1 VNRLSRVLVLLSLLA
16 AMALEVQLAAREY
29 GPLLRYVQVAFVVG
43 LLTASRFPLPP
54 ISLGIGLAYA
64 APVLLSVTIGR
75 YRLPYLLIWI
85 AFLTGGMAGSKP
97 LRGWGLPSPWRWP
110 LVTWALI
117 VAAAWPVIVWRETD
131 FDFGTLTNYR
141 LLNTSRGIP
150 PPIAVLGILDAAIT
164 HLLGLL
170 WFDWLHTHIGI
181 GSLERFNRVVAI
193 PLGISAFLACL
204 LGAYQGTID
213 LEFWTSGNWHVL
225 KRAAGSML
233 DGNVSGMVAACWVP
247 AFIALGLQRDVP
259 YRRLAAAGSGLA
271 LVAVWASGSR
281 TALLA
286 ALFGAMWVVAV
297 IARRLEG
304 RSKRWAFAAAAG
316 CVVVGIV
323 IASALPLRTIGPI
336 ERLRVGLGATS
347 GNGLRAV
354 VTSLWTRD
362 GYGSAS
368 TQAIREAP
376 LVGVGVGAFTMLSLD
391 YAVIATK
398 APVDYDNAQNWFRHQ
413 LAELGLLGS
422 VGWIVWVVAFAT
434 VLMRR
439 TPSGANEI
447 PAAAVKGAIL
457 GLTAA
462 SLLGVPTQS
471 TAMTLTFW
479 TFAFWYLVLAAS
491 VQAGATVAAPV
502 SGNRERLGWALAVLL
517 TCTHFAGTLHAA
529 RTQFSVPQRADRRG
543 WNYEHG
549 FYEPRSVDGRTF
561 RYTHQRSAAVIGKA
575 GRILHLRVWTD
586 DPSAASD
593 PVAAKV
599 WIDGRV
605 ILDTRLSY
613 GMPVAMRL
621 PMLVDQEKLLIR
633 TWVARTWRQQ
643 PDGEAP
649 RDVGLAVDWTF
660 DN

>member
-1 VNRLSRVLVLLSLLA
+1 VNRLSRILVLLSLIA
-16 AMALEVQLAAREY
+16 AIALEVHLAAREY
-29 GPLLRYVQVAFVVG
+29 GPLLRYVEVAFVVG

-54 ISLGIGLAYA
+54 ISLGAGLTYA
-64 APVLLSVTIGR
+64 APVLLSVAIGR

-85 AFLTGGMAGSKP
+85 SFMAGGIAGSQP

-117 VAAAWPVIVWRETD
+117 IAAAWPVIVWRETD

-141 LLNTSRGIP
+141 LLNTSAGIP
-150 PPIAVLGILDAAIT
+150 PPVAVLGILDAAIT

-170 WFDWLHTHIGI
+170 WFDWLHTHIGSGSI
-181 GSLERFNRVVAI
+181 GRFNRVVAI
-193 PLGISAFLACL
+193 PLGLSAFLACL

-233 DGNVSGMVAACWVP
+233 DGNVSGMVAACWAP
-247 AFIALGLQRDVP
+247 AFIALGLQLNVP
-259 YRRLAAAGSGLA
+259 YRRLAAGAGSGLA

-286 ALFGAMWVVAV
+286 ALFGVMWVAAV
-297 IARRLEG
+297 IVRRLEG
-304 RSKRWAFAAAAG
+304 PTKRWAIAAAAG
-316 CVVVGIV
+316 CVVVAIV
-323 IASALPLRTIGPI
+323 MASALPLRTIGPI
-336 ERLRVGLGATS
+336 ERLRAGLGATS
-347 GNGLRAV
+347 ANGLRAV

-391 YAVIATK
+391 YAVIATN

-422 VGWIVWVVAFAT
+422 VGWIVWVAAFAM

-439 TPSGANEI
+439 TPSGPTEI
-447 PAAAVKGAIL
+447 PAAAIKGAIL

-479 TFAFWYLVLAAS
+479 TFAFWYLVLVAPAHD
-491 VQAGATVAAPV
+491 GATMRPV
-502 SGNRERLGWALAVLL
+502 FRNRERLGWALAVVL
-517 TCTHFAGTLHAA
+517 TAAHFAGTLHAA
-529 RTQFSVPQRADRRG
+529 HTEFSVPQRADRRG

-561 RYTHQRSAAVIGKA
+561 RYTHRRSAAVIGKT
-575 GRILHLRVWTD
+575 GRIFRLRVWTD

-605 ILDTRLSY
+605 ILDTRLTY
-613 GMPVAMRL
+613 GTPVALRM
-621 PMLVDQEKLLIR
+621 PMLVDQDKMLIR
-633 TWVARTWRQQ
+633 TWVERTWRQEAN
-643 PDGEAP
+643 GAAP